1 MSNLLDR
8 IEILISAAGNMSKLA
23 KSSGMT
29 PSHVATIRRRLKAN
43 PSAQVENDTLVKL
56 AKGGAVSL
64 DWLANGEGQI
74 LPSTPA
80 ESGPSRR
87 IRLQEE
93 RPDLDLDDDYPSRKI
108 VVKALR
114 GKVEPALLD
123 ALQEV
128 RFELDGEPS
137 ERFWYDELVRIKRD
151 RDRALRE
158 LGVPIEPEPGDR
170 MPP

>member
-1 MSNLLDR
+1 MSTLLSR
-8 IEILISAAGNMSKLA
+8 LEILISAAGNMSKLA
-23 KSSGMT
+23 RASGMSPT
-29 PSHVATIRRRLKAN
+29 HIATIRRRLKAN
-43 PSAQVENDTLVKL
+43 HAAHVEHDTLVKL
-56 AKGGAVSL
+56 ARGGACSL
-64 DWLANGEGQI
+64 EWLATGEGQI
-74 LPSTPA
+74 LPSVPSET
-80 ESGPSRR
+80 EPSRR
-87 IRLQEE
+87 VRQQAE
-93 RPDLDLDDDYPSRKI
+93 RPELDLDDDYPSRK
-108 VVKALR
+108 VVLKALR
-114 GKVEPALLD
+114 GKVEAELLE

>member
-1 MSNLLDR
+1 MTGSPRATGRSCQTSRSRTPNYR
-8 IEILISAAGNMSKLA
+8 AAFA
-23 KSSGMT
+23 RP
-29 PSHVATIRRRLKAN
+29 PS
-43 PSAQVENDTLVKL
+43 
-56 AKGGAVSL
+56 
-64 DWLANGEGQI
+64 
-74 LPSTPA
+74 
-80 ESGPSRR
+80 
-87 IRLQEE
+87 
-93 RPDLDLDDDYPSRKI
+93 DDDYPSRK
-108 VVKALR
+108 VVTKALR
-114 GKVEPALLD
+114 GKVEAALVE